1 LGTLLQVTSGWCGG
15 LDSVHIYM
23 TTPFSSL
30 SFQRGPTVANRFML
44 APLTNQQSHADGTL
58 SDEEHHWLTMR
69 AKGGFG
75 ITMTCASHVQRIGQG
90 FPGQLGCFSDD
101 HLEGLTRLAHDI
113 KQAGSVA
120 LAQLHH
126 AGNRS
131 PKELIGEAPVCPS
144 DDEKTGARALTTS
157 EVETVIAD
165 FISAAVRSQQAGFDG
180 VELHGAHGYL
190 ICQFLSSELNQRT
203 DQYGGSLENRARVLM
218 SIVDGVRESCGPD
231 FILAVRL
238 SPERF
243 GMRTAEIQQLFGWLV
258 TSNKVD
264 LIDMSLW
271 DVFGDCADPDF
282 AGKKLLD
289 QFVSL
294 ERGEVML
301 TVAGK
306 IHTPA
311 DVQRV
316 LDAGVDIV
324 TLGRAAILHHDY
336 PQKMQADAGFSPRT
350 LPVTEEVLSQEGL
363 SPAFIGYMKNW
374 KGFVVEANAS

>member
-1 LGTLLQVTSGWCGG
+1 MVSVYSPIKFAHG
-15 LDSVHIYM
+15 LEI
-23 TTPFSSL
+23 
-30 SFQRGPTVANRFML
+30 ANRFML
-44 APLTNQQSHADGTL
+44 APLTNQQSHTDGTL

-101 HLEGLTRLAHDI
+101 HLEGLSRLAADI
-113 KQAGSVA
+113 KAAKSVA
-120 LAQLHH
+120 LVQLHH

-144 DDEKTGARALTTS
+144 DDEATGARALTTS
-157 EVETVIAD
+157 EVEAVIAD
-165 FISAAVRSQQAGFDG
+165 FVSAAVRSQRAGFDG

-271 DVFGDCADPDF
+271 DVLA
-282 AGKKLLD
+282 
-289 QFVSL
+289 
-294 ERGEVML
+294 
-301 TVAGK
+301 
-306 IHTPA
+306 I
-311 DVQRV
+311 VQ
-316 LDAGVDIV
+316 
-324 TLGRAAILHHDY
+324 T
-336 PQKMQADAGFSPRT
+336 RT
-350 LPVTEEVLSQEGL
+350 LRARSCWINLSH
-363 SPAFIGYMKNW
+363 
-374 KGFVVEANAS
+374 